1 MLDVELFADE
11 GSKEICKDSDDDP
24 AMKTSI
30 SDSEDTSDEEPDTE
44 AMGISSPSLAFLLI
58 VVYTFVF
65 GVFPS
70 LPCMSSYYAV
80 TEAPEELL

>member
-1 MLDVELFADE
+1 MLDVDLSSSDGFEVILE
-11 GSKEICKDSDDDP
+11 HSDDEL
-24 AMKTSI
+24 AMKTRI
-30 SDSEDTSDEEPDTE
+30 FDSKDASDEEPNTK

-80 TEAPEELL
+80 TEAPEESL